1 MHCSYFFIWF
11 GQWKILV
18 KLLYYWMVSSLLRQ
32 EMWFSCKL
40 CFQFEQSTWTIDSSR
55 IWSWRKLANA
65 CAAVLHLS
73 WRCTLMTMI
82 PVLRR
87 KRVSLPTQV
96 HSILMCCVTQRQHKW
111 NRSSEMPGTK
121 PDWLQKARVFYH
133 VIFIFEWTLHFFH
146 LSSLRQLR
154 LAGLCLQKEFCFYI
168 LKHYVYLFV
177 DVLLLGQKI
186 AKNSSFEQF

>member
-1 MHCSYFFIWF
+1 MHRSYFFIWF
-11 GQWKILV
+11 GPWKILV

-32 EMWFSCKL
+32 GMWFSCKL

-65 CAAVLHLS
+65 CAAVLHPS
-73 WRCTLMTMI
+73 WRCTLMTMT
-82 PVLRR
+82 PVPRR

-121 PDWLQKARVFYH
+121 PDWLQKARVFCH
-133 VIFIFEWTLHFFH
+133 VIFYFWVDTPFFSSFFIKTIKTGWPVSTEEVLFLYFKTLC
-146 LSSLRQLR
+146 LSSCWCS
-154 LAGLCLQKEFCFYI
+154 LAKAENCK
-168 LKHYVYLFV
+168 K
-177 DVLLLGQKI
+177 
-186 AKNSSFEQF
+186 

>member
-1 MHCSYFFIWF
+1 MFIYMIAESSHMWSLKIYQHALLILF
-11 GQWKILV
+11 YLIGPWKILM

-32 EMWFSCKL
+32 GMWFSCKL

-65 CAAVLHLS
+65 CAAVLRPS
-73 WRCTLMTMI
+73 WRCTLMTMT
-82 PVLRR
+82 PVPRR

-121 PDWLQKARVFYH
+121 PDWLQKARVFCH
-133 VIFIFEWTLHFFH
+133 VIFYFWVDTPFF
-146 LSSLRQLR
+146 
-154 LAGLCLQKEFCFYI
+154 
-168 LKHYVYLFV
+168 
-177 DVLLLGQKI
+177 
-186 AKNSSFEQF
+186 SSFFIKTINY